1 SHSGILIEY
10 GGLSQAP
17 TPFPLFAVLAK
28 TLTLRGYLVHE
39 ITGNPAKLEAAKA
52 FILAGLETGTLKP
65 IIDRTFAFDQIV
77 EAHRHLESNEQFGK
91 IVVTI

>member
-1 SHSGILIEY
+1 
-10 GGLSQAP
+10 
-17 TPFPLFAVLAK
+17 
-28 TLTLRGYLVHE
+28 
-39 ITGNPAKLEAAKA
+39 
-52 FILAGLETGTLKP
+52 GTLKP